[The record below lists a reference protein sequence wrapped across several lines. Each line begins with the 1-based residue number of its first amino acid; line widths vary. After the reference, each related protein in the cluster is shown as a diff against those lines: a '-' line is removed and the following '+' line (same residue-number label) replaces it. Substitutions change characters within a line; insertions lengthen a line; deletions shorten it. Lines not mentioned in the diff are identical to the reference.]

1 LNPLYN
7 MRYVRYTYPVART
20 AYTAGR
26 TVWDGLDHE
35 VNRLFQTVATS
46 LGSNSAFPVDVY
58 NDKENVFVRAELPGV
73 DREALNVEI
82 TDDQLTISASRKDPA
97 NADSTA
103 ESLSRTITVPE
114 PVQGEKVTAVYQD
127 GVLTVTLPKVEAVK
141 PRKVSVTVN

>member
-1 LNPLYN
+1 

-20 AYTAGR
+20 AYAAGR

-46 LGSNSAFPVDVY
+46 LGSEQAFPVDVY

-82 TDDQLTISASRKDPA
+82 TDDQLTISASRKNTVNTEA
-97 NADSTA
+97 AA
-103 ESLSRTITVPE
+103 EAFSRTITVPE
-114 PVQGEKVTAVYQD
+114 SVQSDKVSATYQD
-127 GVLTVTLPKVEAVK
+127 GILTVTLPKVEVIK
-141 PRKVSVTVN
+141 PRKVSVSIN